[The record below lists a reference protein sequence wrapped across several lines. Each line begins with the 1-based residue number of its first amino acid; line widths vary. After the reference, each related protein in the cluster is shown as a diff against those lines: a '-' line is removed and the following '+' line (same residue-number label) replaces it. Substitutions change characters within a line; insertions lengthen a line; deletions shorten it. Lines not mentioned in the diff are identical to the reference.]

1 MHKVEKQRVPQLK
14 FQYENQFLAV
24 WAAWRIT
31 EKKTCSDYEQLL
43 RAVFLCFHGQKI
55 GLTYF

>member
-31 EKKTCSDYEQLL
+31 EKKTCSDYEQRYLD
-43 RAVFLCFHGQKI
+43 GQRGRI
-55 GLTYF
+55 